1 MTVKFNYIKS
11 KNLKNNKNLVLFS
24 DENFEI
30 LNFKILDLPNQNIIR
45 ELVKNNKKKKEYLTF
60 KLE

>member
-30 LNFKILDLPNQNIIR
+30 LNFKILDLPNQNINR